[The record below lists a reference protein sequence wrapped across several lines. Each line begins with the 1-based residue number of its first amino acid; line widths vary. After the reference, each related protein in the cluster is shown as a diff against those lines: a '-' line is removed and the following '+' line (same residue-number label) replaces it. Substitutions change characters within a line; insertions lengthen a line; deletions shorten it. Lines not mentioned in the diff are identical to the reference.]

1 MILPETFQWAV
12 WNPHFCQQTSACS
25 FNSVNLKREGK
36 KNRSYLKTLLL
47 YLSTVHIRFYLTL
60 LFLWSPPPGHLFLL
74 SSSFSPPPA
83 PVSFQCVCHLRL
95 PHHPI
100 DVRWM
105 MALVP
110 LAVWYDVWEWES
122 VVEGEGETERWG
134 GGFIALRSRR
144 LMASVGG

>member
-36 KNRSYLKTLLL
+36 KIVVISRPS
-47 YLSTVHIRFYLTL
+47 SFI
-60 LFLWSPPPGHLFLL
+60 FLQFIFDFTSHYFFFDPPHHLFLL
-74 SSSFSPPPA
+74 SSPFSPPPA